1 MTPAIRPLRRF
12 SQNFMKDASFAKRLA
27 DSMEIRPGD
36 AVLEIGPGQG
46 VLTRCLLDTPAAV
59 VLGVEIDRRCAGILR
74 SEFSGEP
81 RFRLIEGDFLATD
94 LGGLAAAGTKLR
106 IAGNIPYAITSP
118 ILFRLLEERGTVS
131 DFTFTMQKEVALRVA
146 GRPGTRDYGIPSVL
160 IQMAADVRVLFT
172 IPRGAFRPVPGVDS
186 AVLAGRFLE
195 TPRFPV
201 SDEAFFRELVK
212 RAFGQRRK
220 MLRNTLRGYWSGGA
234 VPSGLGP
241 MLDRRPEDLSVEE
254 WAALANRLAPG
265 RPADADRDSD
275 GTSGLQ

>member
-12 SQNFMKDASFAKRLA
+12 SQNFMKDASFARRLV

-46 VLTRCLLDTPAAV
+46 VLTRCLLDSPAAV

-74 SEFSGEP
+74 SAFSGEP
-81 RFRLIEGDFLATD
+81 RFRLIEGDFLATG
-94 LGGLAAAGTKLR
+94 LSGLAAAGTKLR

-118 ILFRLLEERGTVS
+118 ILFRLLEERGKVS
-131 DFTFTMQKEVALRVA
+131 DFTLTMQKEVAMRVA
-146 GRPGTRDYGIPSVL
+146 GRPGSREYGIPSVL
-160 IQMAADVRVLFT
+160 IQMAADVRILFT

-186 AVLAGRFLE
+186 AVLTGRFLE
-195 TPRFPV
+195 AARFPIP
-201 SDEAFFRELVK
+201 DEVFFREIVK

-220 MLRNTLRGYWSGGA
+220 MLRNTLREYWSGGA

-254 WAALANRLAPG
+254 WAYLSNRLAPG
-265 RPADADRDSD
+265 RPAGAEEGGDRMN
-275 GTSGLQ
+275 GLQ